1 MAILNNSQY
10 ADRTEAINQIPFK
23 PNLLTALGLFA
34 EDTTTSDVVTF
45 DERDNRLVVLDDHL
59 RNTDKKNGID
69 PKDYKTHL
77 MAIPHYP
84 IESTITV
91 KQLKGVRNFDTD
103 VEQAIENAVAED
115 LEKHVDQHD
124 NHLEYLQA
132 VMVCSGQLATTNF
145 GTIDMFAEFGVTK
158 KTAEIDFADLSP
170 LEAQFRAITNQIK
183 KDYKGGRS
191 RGYVMLCGSAF
202 FDSFVKH
209 ADIKE
214 GYVIAGQNSPLRN
227 ELGEVANGYN
237 TFQYGNI
244 TLVQYDDVFTDAAGS
259 SVQPLADDAAVLMP
273 RGVLGKM
280 FFGPVS
286 KLSGVGASGAKRFAS
301 SYRDPKDRYVEME
314 SEQNTL
320 VVLQEIA
327 AVHFLTV
334 KPAV

>member
-1 MAILNNSQY
+1 MAIINNSQY
-10 ADRTEAINQIPFK
+10 ADRTEAINKIPFK
-23 PNLLTALGLFA
+23 PNLLTALGLFG
-34 EDTTTSDVVTF
+34 EETVTSDVVTF
-45 DERDNRLVVLDDHL
+45 DERESRLVVLDDHL
-59 RNTDKKNGID
+59 RNTDKKNGLD

-77 MAIPHYP
+77 MPVPHYP
-84 IESTITV
+84 IDSTITV
-91 KQLKGVRNFDTD
+91 KQLKGIRNFDTD

-132 VMVCSGQLATTNF
+132 VMVCKGQIATTNF
-145 GTIDMFAEFGVTK
+145 GTIDMFSEFGVTK
-158 KTAEIDFADLSP
+158 KTGEIDFADLAA
-170 LEAQFRAITNQIK
+170 LEPQFRAITNQIK
-183 KDYKGGRS
+183 KDYKGGRA
-191 RGYVMLCGSAF
+191 RGFVLLCGSTF

-244 TLVQYDDVFTDAAGS
+244 TLVQYDDVFTTKTG
-259 SVQPLADDAAVLMP
+259 SVQPLADGEAVLLP
-273 RGVLGKM
+273 RGLLGNI

-286 KLSGVGASGAKRFAS
+286 KLSGVGQSGAKRFAS

-327 AVHFLTV
+327 AVHYLTIKTV
-334 KPAV
+334 